1 MLELFFTFGQAA
13 CALLIVYRGYLV
25 LMSARKARPAPD
37 DEPVFL
43 RHLQNDA

>member
-13 CALLIVYRGYLV
+13 CALLLVYGGYLV
-25 LMSARKARPAPD
+25 LVPAKGAPAPD
-37 DEPVFL
+37 DEPVLL